1 MEENKGKYN
10 LGAELLKDEDK
21 YKEFLISEA
30 FAIPKDFG
38 YDGPPCL
45 RDLAI
50 NGIPANGRTTTLYAA
65 GVYARKRNPDD
76 WKLAVAHFNL
86 TLIQPPVPH
95 DEVDAII
102 KKVSRKTYRYPC
114 EDNPLRSICDKK
126 TCAQRDYGVE
136 GTFSTGDVTFGNLRV
151 VRGSVPTTWIIDVN
165 GKDLHLYTEELMSQ
179 TAFAER
185 LMEKLYMLMEPMK
198 KDAWRELLA
207 KKLAEVEHVN
217 DDDDITDNYKFDH
230 LIEKFF
236 NNNPGNSPD
245 DIAVGRV
252 YLKSGQYYFQLKHLV
267 SYLVSNGHKN
277 VAARDLTPVLRR
289 MGGDNRFHIRVRGS
303 AIRTWMMP
311 ASSIKK
317 EVKGGD
323 IVD

>member
-1 MEENKGKYN
+1 MGNSKEVFD
-10 LGAELLKDEDK
+10 LKRALAQDEDENRASAL
-21 YKEFLISEA
+21 KET

-45 RDLAI
+45 RALAM
-50 NGIPANGRTTTLYAA
+50 NGIPANGRLTTLYTA

-102 KKVSRKTYRYPC
+102 KKVARKTYRYPC
-114 EDNPLRSICDKK
+114 EDNPLRGLCDKE
-126 TCAQRDYGVE
+126 TCSQVDYGVE
-136 GTFSTGDVTFGNLRV
+136 GTFSPDGMILGNLRV

-252 YLKSGQYYFQLKHLV
+252 YHRSGKYYFHLKHLV
-267 SYLVSNGHKN
+267 SYLVSNGHKG
-277 VAARDLTPVLRR
+277 VASRDLTPALRR
-289 MGGDNRFHIRVRGS
+289 MGGDNRFQVHVKGVPNRV
-303 AIRTWMMP
+303 WMMP

-317 EVKGGD
+317 EVKGEN